1 MINYGKVAYNRLS
14 TLELDN
20 SKVKYSFNK
29 KMYTYNLTT
38 TNNYF
43 EINVEANKEVYFEIK
58 CDNKSS
64 FKVYNSDVLQMAKI
78 NVTDTIFSLSIQ
90 GKTLLKFLF
99 DISENIEVNLKV
111 LGECICDDLSSVKLM
126 SLPNSLAIVKQ
137 LKNQFFV
144 YYGNTV
150 DTTLTNY
157 NSDIKT
163 TYNGTFLSLNY
174 INGLVVLYKNNDNI
188 IVAGAINTTL
198 NLNIDRGVIFNYSID
213 ESSFAVAYIING
225 CLNVD
230 TYNDNGIIINS
241 YHDIM
246 IGYVNNIVSIN
257 TVINDVDNNIYFV
270 CTDVNNHNYIVL
282 FKVPN
287 NGLFTRLLDVIEIG
301 VGKVNDARKVTS
313 NNYMISIKN
322 QCLKI
327 IDCGVD
333 YTKKLININ
342 EIFKLNNVV
351 NSAVIDDS
359 NVVLNYDGSIIKHN
373 LET

>member
-58 CDNKSS
+58 CDKKTS

-111 LGECICDDLSSVKLM
+111 LGECICDDLSNIKLV
-126 SLPNSLAIVKQ
+126 SLPDSLAIVKQ

-150 DTTLTNY
+150 DTTLSNY

-163 TYNGTFLSLNY
+163 
-174 INGLVVLYKNNDNI
+174 
-188 IVAGAINTTL
+188 
-198 NLNIDRGVIFNYSID
+198 
-213 ESSFAVAYIING
+213 
-225 CLNVD
+225 
-230 TYNDNGIIINS
+230 
-241 YHDIM
+241 
-246 IGYVNNIVSIN
+246 
-257 TVINDVDNNIYFV
+257 
-270 CTDVNNHNYIVL
+270 
-282 FKVPN
+282 
-287 NGLFTRLLDVIEIG
+287 
-301 VGKVNDARKVTS
+301 
-313 NNYMISIKN
+313 
-322 QCLKI
+322 
-327 IDCGVD
+327 
-333 YTKKLININ
+333 
-342 EIFKLNNVV
+342 
-351 NSAVIDDS
+351 
-359 NVVLNYDGSIIKHN
+359 
-373 LET
+373 